1 MYTSQA
7 DLLNEE
13 TTNNEAIR
21 VVEPDVVLELG
32 AAKCPLLG
40 LKSMKALRALEP
52 GQIIEIVTSG
62 RGAEKALRRVAWMS
76 GNELLGMGQQGAQF
90 KHWLKKV

>member
-1 MYTSQA
+1 MYLPQA

-32 AAKCPLLG
+32 AAQCPLLG
-40 LKSMKALRALEP
+40 LKSMKALRALKS

-62 RGAEKALRRVAWMS
+62 RGAGKALRRVAWMS
-76 GNELLGMGQQGAQF
+76 GNELLRMGQEGEQF
-90 KHWLKKV
+90 KHWLKKA